1 MEIII
6 EEDDK
11 ELKMYERES
20 MQMKQN
26 LNISEDES
34 NKRESIDNMN
44 NSKEDF
50 RESKTFQEANRFTN
64 INESFL
70 NAIESYENKNKES
83 LSNEDEEKEEEN
95 INIEKK
101 DNDENKINNE
111 DNINNENTTP
121 TPTPRPKREK
131 LKEYKIIVLG
141 DLGVGKSS
149 LIYRYLNN
157 TFKND
162 IPEESIKSENNRKIL
177 QIDENIRIRLNIW
190 DTARQEKTGNI
201 FKKYYIDIYGAI
213 LVFDLTNK
221 ESFQNINKWLKELKD
236 NSPKDIVYC
245 FVGNKSDL
253 IDEKKLKFEE
263 IKELT
268 QDNLYYEV
276 SSKNG
281 NNVSLAFEQ
290 LAYCIVEK
298 QIEEEN
304 NPDKVLRGT
313 EGRKTTDLKNFKE
326 EDIKPKKSCC

>member
-6 EEDDK
+6 EEDEK

-34 NKRESIDNMN
+34 NKRKSIDNMN

-83 LSNEDEEKEEEN
+83 LSNEEEEKEEEN

-111 DNINNENTTP
+111 DNMNNENTTP

-149 LIYRYLNN
+149 LIYRYINN
-157 TFKND
+157 RYKKD

-221 ESFQNINKWLKELKD
+221 ETFDLLETWIKEFENTNKSDVSKVL
-236 NSPKDIVYC
+236 I
-245 FVGNKSDL
+245 GNKSDL
-253 IDEKKLKFEE
+253 EDQRQVTTEDAVNFAKTLNCK
-263 IKELT
+263 
-268 QDNLYYEV
+268 YYEA
-276 SSKNG
+276 SAKTGKNVNEALDEIARTAFTNITNNEERVDSIVLDG
-281 NNVSLAFEQ
+281 N
-290 LAYCIVEK
+290 
-298 QIEEEN
+298 
-304 NPDKVLRGT
+304 
-313 EGRKTTDLKNFKE
+313 LKKNKG
-326 EDIKPKKSCC
+326 KKCC

>member
-1 MEIII
+1 METII

-11 ELKMYERES
+11 QLKMYERES
-20 MQMKQN
+20 MQIKQN

-50 RESKTFQEANRFTN
+50 RESNTFQDSNRFTN

-70 NAIESYENKNKES
+70 NAIESYENKNNES
-83 LSNEDEEKEEEN
+83 LNNEEEEKKQEN

-101 DNDENKINNE
+101 NNDENTINNE
-111 DNINNENTTP
+111 DNINNENATP
-121 TPTPRPKREK
+121 TPTSKREK

-141 DLGVGKSS
+141 DFGVGKSS
-149 LIYRYLNN
+149 LIYRYINN
-157 TFKND
+157 RFKKD
-162 IPEESIKSENNRKIL
+162 IPEESIKPENNRKIL
-177 QIDENIRIRLNIW
+177 QLDENIRIRLNIW
-190 DTARQEKTGNI
+190 DTAGQEKTGNI
-201 FKKYYIDIYGAI
+201 FKKYYIDTYGAI

-236 NSPKDIVYC
+236 NSPKDIIYS

-253 IDEKKLKFEE
+253 IDEKKVEFEE

-290 LAYCIVEK
+290 LAYSIVEK

-304 NPDKVLRGT
+304 NPDKVLRGN
-313 EGRKTTDLKNFKE
+313 EGRKTTDLKNFIE
-326 EDIKPKKSCC
+326 ADLKPKKSCC